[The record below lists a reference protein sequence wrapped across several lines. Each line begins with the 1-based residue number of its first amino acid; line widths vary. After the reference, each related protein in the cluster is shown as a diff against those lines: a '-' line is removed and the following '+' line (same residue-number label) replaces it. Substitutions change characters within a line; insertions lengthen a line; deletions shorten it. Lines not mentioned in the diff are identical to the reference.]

1 MSILRSDSIKNRAG
15 TGAPDFPNGATVTG
29 VVTATSF
36 VGSGANLT
44 GIDAT
49 ALKDGS
55 GNIKVQANSSGAVIT
70 GMLTATGVLTYE
82 DVTNVDS
89 VGVVTARNGI
99 RIGAGKSIGSDGAA
113 AVYYGDGSNLDGVV
127 AGVELKQ
134 AGTSVGTAC
143 TQLNFASGA
152 TLTPVRTGISTV
164 SISVGVAT
172 EAITV
177 TTGNFATLN
186 LTKQDHKVT
195 TTGIT
200 TITCTGGTETD
211 SHTVRIINSGIST
224 VGFSTYFLWPSG
236 AAPTLPTTS
245 GAISLISFTVNRVGA
260 GGTQLLSGASVNY
273 S

>member
-29 VVTATSF
+29 VVTATTF
-36 VGSGANLT
+36 KGGAEITSG
-44 GIDAT
+44 T
-49 ALKDGS
+49 AAFS
-55 GNIKVQANSSGAVIT
+55 GNVSVG
-70 GMLTATGVLTYE
+70 GVLTYE
-82 DVTNVDS
+82 DVTNIDS
-89 VGVVTARNGI
+89 IGIVTARNGI
-99 RIGAGKSIGSDGAA
+99 RVGAGKSIGSDSGN
-113 AVYYGDGSNLDGVV
+113 VIYYGDASNLQNLPASGISD
-127 AGVELKQ
+127 LKQ
-134 AGTSVGTAC
+134 AGSSVGTAV
-143 TQLNFASGA
+143 TTLNFASGA

-164 SISVGVAT
+164 TIAAGIQTA
-172 EAITV
+172 AYTV
-177 TTGNFATLN
+177 TNNFATLN
-186 LTKQDHKVT
+186 LGTAQEHKVT

-211 SHTVRIINSGIST
+211 SHVIRIINSGIST

-236 AAPTLPTTS
+236 AVPSLPTAS

>member
-1 MSILRSDSIKNRAG
+1 MSTLRSDSIKNRAG
-15 TGAPDFPNGATVTG
+15 TGSPNFPLGATVTG
-29 VVTATSF
+29 VLTATSF

-164 SISVGVAT
+164 TISAGIST
-172 EAITV
+172 EALITSGI
-177 TTGNFATLN
+177 TTVIN
-186 LTKQDHKVT
+186 LVNQDHKVT
-195 TTGIT
+195 ATGIC

-211 SHTVRIINSGIST
+211 SHTLRIINSGIST

>member
-29 VVTATSF
+29 VVTATTF
-36 VGSGANLT
+36 KGGAEITSGTFT
-44 GIDAT
+44 GT
-49 ALKDGS
+49 TGTFS
-55 GNIKVQANSSGAVIT
+55 GNVSVG
-70 GMLTATGVLTYE
+70 GVLSYE

-99 RIGAGKSIGSDGAA
+99 RVGAGKSIGSDSGN
-113 AVYYGDGSNLDGVV
+113 VIYYGDASNLQNLPASGISN
-127 AGVELKQ
+127 LKQ
-134 AGTSVGTAC
+134 AGSSVGTAV
-143 TQLNFASGA
+143 TTLNFASGA
-152 TLTPVRTGISTV
+152 TLTPVRSGIST
-164 SISVGVAT
+164 ITIAAGIQT

-177 TTGNFATLN
+177 TTGNIGTLN
-186 LTKQDHKVT
+186 LGTAQEHKVT
-195 TTGIT
+195 STGIT

-211 SHTVRIINSGIST
+211 SHVVRIVNSGIST

-236 AAPTLPTTS
+236 AAPSLPTAS
-245 GAISLISFTVNRVGA
+245 GAISLISFTVHRVGA

>member
-29 VVTATSF
+29 VVTATTF
-36 VGSGANLT
+36 KGGAEITSG
-44 GIDAT
+44 T
-49 ALKDGS
+49 AAFS
-55 GNIKVQANSSGAVIT
+55 GNVSVG
-70 GMLTATGVLTYE
+70 GVLTYE
-82 DVTNVDS
+82 DVTNIDS
-89 VGVVTARNGI
+89 IGIVTARNGI
-99 RIGAGKSIGSDGAA
+99 RVGAGKSIGSDGAA
-113 AVYYGDGSNLDGVV
+113 VVYYGDGSNLDGVV

-164 SISVGVAT
+164 SIAVGIAT

-177 TTGNFATLN
+177 TNGNIGTIN
-186 LTKQDHKVT
+186 LTNAQEHKVT
-195 TTGIT
+195 TTGLT
-200 TITCTGGTETD
+200 TITCTGGTETE
-211 SHTVRIINSGIST
+211 SHTIRITNSGIST

-236 AAPTLPTTS
+236 AAPVLPTTS
-245 GAISLISFTVNRVGA
+245 GAISLISFTVHRVGA
-260 GGTQLLSGASVNY
+260 GGTQLLSGASLNY

>member
-29 VVTATSF
+29 VVTATTF
-36 VGSGANLT
+36 KGGAEITSG
-44 GIDAT
+44 T
-49 ALKDGS
+49 AAFS
-55 GNIKVQANSSGAVIT
+55 GNVSVG
-70 GMLTATGVLTYE
+70 GVLSYE

-99 RIGAGKSIGSDGAA
+99 RVGAGKSIGSDGAA
-113 AVYYGDGSNLDGVV
+113 VVYYGDGSNLDGVV

-164 SISVGVAT
+164 SIAVGIAT

-177 TTGNFATLN
+177 TNGNIGTIN
-186 LTKQDHKVT
+186 LTNAQEHKVT
-195 TTGIT
+195 TTGLT
-200 TITCTGGTETD
+200 TITCTGGTETE
-211 SHTVRIINSGIST
+211 SHTIRITNSGIST

-236 AAPTLPTTS
+236 AAPVLPTTS
-245 GAISLISFTVNRVGA
+245 GAISLISFTVHRVGA
-260 GGTQLLSGASVNY
+260 GGTQLLSGASLNY

>member
-29 VVTATSF
+29 VVTATTF
-36 VGSGANLT
+36 KGGAEITSG
-44 GIDAT
+44 T
-49 ALKDGS
+49 AAFS
-55 GNIKVQANSSGAVIT
+55 GNVSVG
-70 GMLTATGVLTYE
+70 GLLTYE
-82 DVTNVDS
+82 DVTNIDS
-89 VGVVTARNGI
+89 IGIVTARNGI
-99 RIGAGKSIGSDGAA
+99 RVGAGKSIGSDGAA
-113 AVYYGDGSNLDGVV
+113 VVYYGDGSNLDGVV

-164 SISVGVAT
+164 SIAVGIAT

-177 TTGNFATLN
+177 TNGNIGTIN
-186 LTKQDHKVT
+186 LTNAQEHKVT
-195 TTGIT
+195 TTGLT
-200 TITCTGGTETD
+200 TITCTGGTETE
-211 SHTVRIINSGIST
+211 SHTIRITNSGIST

-236 AAPTLPTTS
+236 AAPVLPTTS
-245 GAISLISFTVNRVGA
+245 GAISLISFTVHRVGA
-260 GGTQLLSGASVNY
+260 GGTQLLSGASLNY

>member
-29 VVTATSF
+29 VVTATTFKGGAEISSGSF
-36 VGSGANLT
+36 T
-44 GIDAT
+44 GT
-49 ALKDGS
+49 TGTFS
-55 GNIKVQANSSGAVIT
+55 GNVSVG
-70 GMLTATGVLTYE
+70 GVLSYE

-89 VGVVTARNGI
+89 VGVVTAREGI
-99 RIGAGKSIGSDGAA
+99 RVGAGKSIGSDGAA

-134 AGTSVGTAC
+134 AGSSVGTAC

-152 TLTPVRTGISTV
+152 TVTPVRTGISTV
-164 SISVGVAT
+164 TISVGIAT
-172 EAITV
+172 EAIAV
-177 TTGNFATLN
+177 TNGNIGTIN
-186 LTKQDHKVT
+186 LTNAQEHKVT
-195 TTGIT
+195 STGIT
-200 TITCTGGTETD
+200 TITCSGGTESD
-211 SHTVRIINSGIST
+211 SHTIRITNSGIST

-236 AAPTLPTTS
+236 AAPVLPTTS
-245 GAISLISFTVNRVGA
+245 GAISLISFTVHRVGA

>member
-29 VVTATSF
+29 IITATKF
-36 VGSGANLT
+36 KGEAEITSG
-44 GIDAT
+44 T
-49 ALKDGS
+49 AAFS
-55 GNIKVQANSSGAVIT
+55 GNVSVG
-70 GMLTATGVLTYE
+70 GVLSYE

-89 VGVVTARNGI
+89 VGVVTARTNLFVGSGVSCYGSTGI
-99 RIGAGKSIGSDGAA
+99 VSATAF
-113 AVYYGDGSNLDGVV
+113 YGDGANLDNVV
-127 AGVELKQ
+127 SGVELKQ

-164 SISVGVAT
+164 TIAAGIQTA
-172 EAITV
+172 AYTV
-177 TTGNFATLN
+177 TNNFATLN
-186 LTKQDHKVT
+186 LGTAQEHKVT

-211 SHTVRIINSGIST
+211 SHVIRIINSGIST

-236 AAPTLPTTS
+236 AVPSLPTAS
-245 GAISLISFTVNRVGA
+245 VAISLISFTVNRVGA

>member
-29 VVTATSF
+29 VVTATTF
-36 VGSGANLT
+36 KGGAEITSG
-44 GIDAT
+44 T
-49 ALKDGS
+49 AAFS
-55 GNIKVQANSSGAVIT
+55 GNVSVG
-70 GMLTATGVLTYE
+70 GVLTYE
-82 DVTNVDS
+82 DVTNIDS
-89 VGVVTARNGI
+89 IGIVTAINGI
-99 RIGAGKSIGSDGAA
+99 RVGAGKSIGSDGAA
-113 AVYYGDGSNLDGVV
+113 IVYYGDGSNLDVVV

-164 SISVGVAT
+164 TIAAGIQTA
-172 EAITV
+172 AYTV
-177 TTGNFATLN
+177 TNNFATLN
-186 LTKQDHKVT
+186 LGTAQEHKVT

-211 SHTVRIINSGIST
+211 SHVIRIINSGIST

-236 AAPTLPTTS
+236 AVPSLPTAS

>member
-29 VVTATSF
+29 VVTATTF
-36 VGSGANLT
+36 KGGAEITSG
-44 GIDAT
+44 T
-49 ALKDGS
+49 AAFS
-55 GNIKVQANSSGAVIT
+55 GNVSVG
-70 GMLTATGVLTYE
+70 GVLTYE
-82 DVTNVDS
+82 DVTNIDS
-89 VGVVTARNGI
+89 IGIVTARNGI
-99 RIGAGKSIGSDGAA
+99 RVGAGKSIGSDGAA
-113 AVYYGDGSNLDGVV
+113 IVYYGDGSNLDGVV

-164 SISVGVAT
+164 SIAVGIAT

-177 TTGNFATLN
+177 TNGNIGTIN
-186 LTKQDHKVT
+186 LTNAQEHKVT
-195 TTGIT
+195 TTGLT
-200 TITCTGGTETD
+200 TITCTGGTETE
-211 SHTVRIINSGIST
+211 SHTIRITNSGIST

-236 AAPTLPTTS
+236 AAPVLPTTS
-245 GAISLISFTVNRVGA
+245 GAISLISFTVHRVGA
-260 GGTQLLSGASVNY
+260 GGTQLLSGASLNY

>member
-1 MSILRSDSIKNRAG
+1 MSILRSDTIKNRAG

-29 VVTATSF
+29 VVTATTF
-36 VGSGANLT
+36 KGGAEITSG
-44 GIDAT
+44 T
-49 ALKDGS
+49 AAFS
-55 GNIKVQANSSGAVIT
+55 GNVSVG
-70 GMLTATGVLTYE
+70 GVLTYE
-82 DVTNVDS
+82 DVTNIDS
-89 VGVVTARNGI
+89 IGIVTARNGI
-99 RIGAGKSIGSDGAA
+99 RVGAGKSIGSDGAA
-113 AVYYGDGSNLDGVV
+113 IVYYGDGSNLDGVV

-164 SISVGVAT
+164 TIAAGIQTA
-172 EAITV
+172 AYTV
-177 TTGNFATLN
+177 TNNFATLN
-186 LTKQDHKVT
+186 LGTAQEHKVT

-211 SHTVRIINSGIST
+211 SHVIRIINSGIST

-236 AAPTLPTTS
+236 AVPSLPTAS